1 MNSLSL
7 QKDPNEKL
15 REFLKVCEW
24 QLSRKHD
31 PDRFDAVLR
40 RAASAR
46 TYNVITDEN
55 YQKVIAAVK
64 KRQKRAQVEGTAV

>member
-1 MNSLSL
+1 MNSFSL

-24 QLSRKHD
+24 QLGRTHD

-55 YQKVIAAVK
+55 YLKVISAVK
-64 KRQKRAQVEGTAV
+64 KRQAKAQAK